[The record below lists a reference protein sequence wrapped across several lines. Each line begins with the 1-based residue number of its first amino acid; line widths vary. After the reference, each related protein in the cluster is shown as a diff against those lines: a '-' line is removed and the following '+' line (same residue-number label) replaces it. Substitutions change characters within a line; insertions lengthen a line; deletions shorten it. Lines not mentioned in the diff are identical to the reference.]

1 MPACVVII
9 PARYASS
16 RFPGKPLVPIAG
28 RPMIQHV
35 YERARQARLV
45 DSVIVATDD
54 QRIVEAVQAGGG
66 QAMLT
71 SPAHATG
78 TDRIAE
84 VAAQLTCDLVV
95 NVQGDEPGI
104 APEAIDALVQP
115 MLADPS
121 LRMATLARPLR
132 EVTELLT
139 PNVNKVVVDRRGY
152 ALYFSRAPI
161 PYDRHAWPQAPHLLA
176 AAGTPPTIPPGCYV
190 HMGLYAYRREFLLQL
205 AQLPQTPLEQ
215 IEQLEQLRVL
225 EHGYR
230 ILVVPTTYES
240 VGVDTPEDVA
250 RAERLLTHVP
260 SPPGRGLG

>member
-1 MPACVVII
+1 MPRCVVII

-35 YERARQARLV
+35 YERARLARLV
-45 DSVIVATDD
+45 DDVLVATDD
-54 QRIVEAVQAGGG
+54 QRIVDAVQAGGG
-66 QAMLT
+66 QAVLT
-71 SPAHATG
+71 SSAHATG

-84 VAAQLTCDLVV
+84 VGARLRCNTCAMGR
-95 NVQGDEPGI
+95 GDEPGI
-104 APEAIDALVQP
+104 APEAFAALVQP
-115 MLADPS
+115 MLTDS
-121 LRMATLARPLR
+121 SIRMATLARPLR
-132 EVTELLT
+132 DVAEFLT
-139 PNVNKVVVDRRGY
+139 PNVNKVVVDRSGY
-152 ALYFSRAPI
+152 ALFFSRAPI

-176 AAGTPPTIPPGCYV
+176 AAGTPPTIPPACYV
-190 HMGLYAYRREFLLQL
+190 HMGLYAYRREFLLHL

-230 ILVVPTTYES
+230 IRVVQTTYES

-250 RAERLLTHVP
+250 RAEQLLAHAA
-260 SPPGRGLG
+260 R